1 MAFMKDLSGRTA
13 LITGGSSGIGLAI
26 TRMLSKEGAFVIVL
40 ARDKGRSEM
49 ATASIKGSKMV
60 IAADVRDPVS
70 LSAVADELRKKGM
83 TIDVLVNSAGIVFP
97 IPLQDQT
104 QQEIED
110 TIRTNLLGTINSC
123 KYFVPLMRSPGYIAN
138 ISSIAGIVGLYG
150 YSTYGAS
157 KFALVGLSESL
168 SLELHEKGIRVG
180 AVFPPDTD
188 TPQLRQELKKR
199 PEQLRRMVGKGG
211 TLSADKV
218 ARSVI
223 NGIKSGKARVYPSKK
238 GRFLDLVAGPA
249 GPVVRWYLRRALN
262 G

>member
-1 MAFMKDLSGRTA
+1 MAFIKDLSGKTA

-26 TRMLSKEGAFVIVL
+26 TKLLSEEGAFVIVL

-49 ATASIKGSKMV
+49 ATGSIKGRKMV
-60 IAADVRDPVS
+60 IAGDVRDPGS
-70 LSAVADELRKKGM
+70 LSAAADELRKKGM
-83 TIDVLVNSAGIVFP
+83 TIDVLVNSAGIV
-97 IPLQDQT
+97 IPKPLLDLS

-110 TIRTNLLGTINSC
+110 TIGTNLLGTINSC

-150 YSTYGAS
+150 YTAYGAS

-168 SLELHEKGIRVG
+168 MLEQHKKGIRVG
-180 AVFPPDTD
+180 TVFPPDTD
-188 TPQLRQELKKR
+188 TPQLRQELKRR
-199 PEQLRRMVGKGG
+199 PEQLRRMVGVGG
-211 TLSADKV
+211 TMSADKV

-223 NGIKSGKARVYPSKK
+223 KGIKDGRAMIYPTAM
-238 GRFLDLVAGPA
+238 GRFLRLVSGPA
-249 GPVVRWYLRRALN
+249 GPVVRWYLRRKLD